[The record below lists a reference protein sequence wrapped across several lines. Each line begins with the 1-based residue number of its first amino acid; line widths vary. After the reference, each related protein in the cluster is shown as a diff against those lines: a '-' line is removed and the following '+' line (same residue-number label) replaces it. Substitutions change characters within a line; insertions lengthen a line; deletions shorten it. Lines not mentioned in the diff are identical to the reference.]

1 MADEITKD
9 KKLEE
14 TADAAPAPKRRGR
27 PPKAKPQ
34 PPIETD
40 TKEAEVAEAKDE
52 VAEAKDESE
61 SVEAEAA
68 KANDEVKSESDSEGD
83 TVEADSTTDAI
94 DTPLDAENI
103 PEASE
108 AVADVPDAEVSTE
121 LDIEAENCNTAD
133 SEPKLQILLTPSIP
147 LYRGPADKFRIKG
160 ASGVATVLGTEG
172 EFTKIEYLRRGLGKQ
187 IGYVKIYE

>member
-1 MADEITKD
+1 MADEIIKD
-9 KKLEE
+9 KNLEE

-27 PPKAKPQ
+27 PPKVKPQ
-34 PPIETD
+34 PPIEAD
-40 TKEAEVAEAKDE
+40 TKEAEAKVETAETKVEAKDE
-52 VAEAKDESE
+52 ATEAKAESD

-68 KANDEVKSESDSEGD
+68 EAKVETAETDSA
-83 TVEADSTTDAI
+83 EADSTSDSI
-94 DTPLDAENI
+94 DNPLDAENI
-103 PEASE
+103 TEASE
-108 AVADVPDAEVSTE
+108 EAAD
-121 LDIEAENCNTAD
+121 CNTVD
-133 SEPKLQILLTPSIP
+133 SEQKLQILLTPSIP